1 MLLNLFFHAHFCYRE
16 WSHAHLQKS
25 AYTLETLF
33 KNVQFSVTSCKRGAV
48 TEHRHKMRVFHS
60 FLKGKFLPKNVQFS
74 VTICKRSA
82 VTEHALNL
90 QCFYPSVLRVSE
102 LFVQNLYKKYKR
114 DSSDFRVSVH
124 ALMIC
129 RLCTKHVSIM
139 LRKQKG
145 NKKETKGNKK
155 YKCIQTCFKCGQSM
169 MKNGLTLSCK

>member
-1 MLLNLFFHAHFCYRE
+1 MPYSVTENALALNCK
-16 WSHAHLQKS
+16 KS

-48 TEHRHKMRVFHS
+48 TEHRHKTRVFYS
-60 FLKGKFLPKNVQFS
+60 FLKGKILFKNVQFS
-74 VTICKRSA
+74 VTSCKRD
-82 VTEHALNL
+82 VKTEHALNL
-90 QCFYPSVLRVSE
+90 QGFYPSVLCVSK

-114 DSSDFRVSVH
+114 GSSDFRVSVY

-129 RLCTKHVSIM
+129 RLCKKHASIM
-139 LRKQKG
+139 LREQ
-145 NKKETKGNKK
+145 KGNKK